1 MASTVVL
8 ITGANRGI
16 GKGLAERYLALPNYK
31 VIAANRNPEHP
42 TSKELANLPKAPGSS
57 LIIVKVEATSN
68 TDAADAVKELQKQGI
83 DHLDIVI
90 ANAAISLGF
99 TKVVDAKV
107 EDMYRTMDVNVF
119 GVLRL
124 FQATLPLLRKAAT
137 PKFVTIGSG
146 AGSIEEMYS
155 YPNAVYGP
163 SKAAV
168 HWITKSINEEEDH
181 IIAFV
186 IDPGWTQTDMGNTA
200 AKSVNLDEALV
211 TVKDSCDGTFKV
223 INEATRESGGK
234 LWTYEGKRKAW

>member
-1 MASTVVL
+1 MASTTVL

-16 GKGLAERYLALPNYK
+16 GKGLAERYLALPNYT
-31 VIAANRNPEHP
+31 VIAANRDPNHP
-42 TSKELANLPKAPGSS
+42 TSKDMEKLPKGPGSR
-57 LIIVKVEATSN
+57 LILVKVESTSD
-68 TDAADAVKELQKQGI
+68 TDAADAVKELQEQGI

-90 ANAAISLGF
+90 ANAGISFAF
-99 TKVVDAKV
+99 TKAVDAKV
-107 EDMYRTMDVNVF
+107 EDMRRLMEVNVY

-124 FQATLPLLRKAAT
+124 FQATLPLLRKAAA

-146 AGSIEEMYS
+146 VGSIEEMYH

-163 SKAAV
+163 SKVAV
-168 HWITKSINEEEDH
+168 HWLTKSINQDEDD

-186 IDPGWTQTDMGNTA
+186 IDPGWTQTEMGDTS
-200 AKSVNLDEALV
+200 AKSVGLDSAPV
-211 TVKDSCDGTFKV
+211 TVTESCDGIFKV